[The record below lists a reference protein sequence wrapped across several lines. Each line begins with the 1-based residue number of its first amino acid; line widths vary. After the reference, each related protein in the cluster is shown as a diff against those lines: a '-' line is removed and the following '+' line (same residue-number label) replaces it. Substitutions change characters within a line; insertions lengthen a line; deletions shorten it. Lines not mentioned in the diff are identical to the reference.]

1 MERLERL
8 LFSGCPV
15 GKLHIF
21 TLKSFE
27 KRKGEYLSG
36 SRAKSLFYLC
46 FERLTG
52 LICRAPGVR
61 SSRFHNAAVFK
72 LD

>member
-1 MERLERL
+1 MEGLDRL

-15 GKLHIF
+15 GRLHIF

-27 KRKGEYLSG
+27 KRKRENLSG
-36 SRAKSLFYLC
+36 SRGKSVFYLC

-52 LICRAPGVR
+52 LICRTLGVR
-61 SSRFHNAAVFK
+61 SSRCHNAAVFM
-72 LD
+72 LN